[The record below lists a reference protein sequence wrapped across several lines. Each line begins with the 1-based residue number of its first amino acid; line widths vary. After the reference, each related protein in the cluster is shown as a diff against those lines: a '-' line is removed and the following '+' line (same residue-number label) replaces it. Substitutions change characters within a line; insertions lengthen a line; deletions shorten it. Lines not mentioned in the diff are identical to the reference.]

1 MKVVFLGV
9 GEACDERLPNT
20 SVWVQT
26 EAAGQRK
33 SVMLDCGFT
42 VPSLYWQQ
50 TSNQEDLDALWI
62 SHFHGDHFFGVP
74 ALLLR
79 LWEMKRN
86 KPLTILGQTGIARI
100 VTQAMELAYPG
111 FFQKL
116 TYPVV
121 FHEIEP
127 GRRVR
132 VVGLDW
138 SAAQSIHGQRNLAVR
153 VEDGEHSIF
162 YSGDGLFSPETLSL
176 ARGCSLVV
184 HEAFRLDPLTPGHGT
199 VRQCLDFAREA
210 GAAMLAIVHVQRD
223 ERRDRYT
230 EILKVLKESNDRQVI
245 LPEPGDQVEL

>member
-1 MKVVFLGV
+1 V

-26 EAAGQRK
+26 EVADERK

-86 KPLTILGQTGIARI
+86 KPLAIVSQSGIARI

-132 VVGLDW
+132 LVGLDW

-153 VEDGEHSIF
+153 IEDGKHAIF
-162 YSGDGLFSPETLSL
+162 FSGDGLFNPETLSL
-176 ARGCSLVV
+176 ARACALAVL
-184 HEAFRLDPLTPGHGT
+184 EAFRLDPLTAGHGT

-210 GAAMLAIVHVQRD
+210 GASMLALVHVQRD
-223 ERRDRYT
+223 ERKERCQD
-230 EILKVLKESNDRQVI
+230 ILKLLKENNDLNVI

>member
-1 MKVVFLGV
+1 
-9 GEACDERLPNT
+9 
-20 SVWVQT
+20 VWVQT
-26 EAAGQRK
+26 EAASQRK

-79 LWEMKRN
+79 FWEMKRS
-86 KPLTILGQTGIARI
+86 KPLTIVSQAGVERI
-100 VTQAMELAYPG
+100 VTQTMELAYPG

-127 GRRVR
+127 GQRVR

-138 SAAQSIHGQRNLAVR
+138 SAAQSIHGQRNLSVR
-153 VEDGEHSIF
+153 IEDGRHSIF

-210 GAAMLAIVHVQRD
+210 GAAMLALVHVQRD
-223 ERRDRYT
+223 ERKDRYT
-230 EILKVLKESNDRQVI
+230 DILEVLKGINNLQVI
-245 LPEPGDQVEL
+245 LPEPGDQVEF